1 MNKSQKKYKAINIYS
16 VCIFIYT
23 LLYNIL
29 IVRNVTPPETGVA
42 TYAFHAVDFS
52 VGFCT
57 KLLPG
62 AIFNLLPGEISSTKI
77 IIYESMLLILFFA
90 ALSVM
95 LGKFIIS
102 SPEKYR
108 KTAIILSFLFVTGP
122 CTFSIY
128 AYRIGMLDVYWVFLA
143 ALAVFFMQN
152 KYLRWLMPLIC
163 VTAILVHISAMI
175 AYIILFAML
184 LLYEYI
190 SAEDKKEKRIWGTIF
205 LLSVFVSVAAFGY
218 FIIFE
223 KSNLTYENMEDFDN
237 WLAARGGGGY
247 YYDYALYGKYTFES
261 TETFNFNEM
270 LIPVKFS
277 PAVELF
283 VNKVLNQILFNFEL
297 IKYSNI
303 PPCVMI
309 LLLAVIAPLL
319 IPLYRLTAVKLKENN
334 RNYPTVFFCICTF
347 IQVPFTLVCALL
359 TSVDVTRWTAHA
371 FTVAFTLF
379 LYMAYKEKETYLSY
393 TDEYFS
399 SFPTWQKA
407 LYCGIY
413 MLTVFDPYC

>member
-1 MNKSQKKYKAINIYS
+1 MRLAKIKKTTFSYAA
-16 VCIFIYT
+16 CIFIYT
-23 LLYNIL
+23 LLYNAVF
-29 IVRNVTPPETGVA
+29 VRNFTLPETGTA
-42 TYAFHAVDFS
+42 TYSFHAVDFS

-77 IIYESMLLILFFA
+77 IIYESILLILFFA

-152 KYLRWLMPLIC
+152 KYLRWCMPVIC
-163 VTAILVHISAMI
+163 IAAIFIHISAMI

-205 LLSVFVSVAAFGY
+205 LLSVFVSVVTFGY

-261 TETFNFNEM
+261 TETFNFNEV
-270 LIPVKFS
+270 LIPVSFS
-277 PAVELF
+277 PTIELF
-283 VNKVLNQILFNFEL
+283 VNKVLNQILFNLEL

-303 PPCVMI
+303 PPYVMI
-309 LLLAVIAPLL
+309 LLLALVIPLL
-319 IPLYRLTAVKLKENN
+319 IPLYKTAKSKMKENKKN
-334 RNYPTVFFCICTF
+334 IISVFFWLCIF
-347 IQVPFTLVCALL
+347 IQVPFTIACALL

-371 FTVAFTLF
+371 FTVAFTIF
-379 LYMAYKEKETYLSY
+379 LYMTYKEKDNILAV
-393 TDEYFS
+393 TDKYFS
-399 SFPTWQKA
+399 SFPLWQKV

-413 MLTVFDPYC
+413 ALTIFDPYC